1 MTGATMIND
10 IEKQYQRLM
19 VKRRELLQ
27 RLETYSADMLS
38 FKAGPDKWSATEAI
52 EHLVVVEDNF
62 LAQVST
68 NTPVSSLDP
77 EKRSPDKYQ
86 AVLRVM
92 RQDVEVDVPHE
103 SIEPRGQFGLETLI
117 QRWDDIREK
126 MHALLD
132 SIGPGR
138 EGDMVYLHPYGGPL
152 NVTEALAFME
162 VHFDNHAR
170 HMDVILARAE

>member
-1 MTGATMIND
+1 MVCNGGHRTPGGCGRQLSGAGQHKHTGFI
-10 IEKQYQRLM
+10 
-19 VKRRELLQ
+19 
-27 RLETYSADMLS
+27 
-38 FKAGPDKWSATEAI
+38 
-52 EHLVVVEDNF
+52 
-62 LAQVST
+62 
-68 NTPVSSLDP
+68 LDP